1 MEGVMPGT
9 RKILQLTHRFLHEED
24 GITGLETAIV
34 LIAFVVVSSVFAYT
48 ILNTGMFSAD
58 RSKESITAGMNQT
71 RSNMEL
77 KGSVTASADDAAA
90 PTKVA
95 SLKFYVGTAAGAE
108 PIDFDPTTLVIS
120 YTDDKVAEV
129 LDSTALT
136 ITPKGTDNSDKMLD
150 PGETREVV
158 VTVPAD
164 ATLAAN
170 STFSLEVRPRIG
182 AVMNIT
188 RTTPLE
194 LKGLMNLS

>member
-1 MEGVMPGT
+1 MPAT
-9 RKILQLTHRFLHEED
+9 RKVLQLIRRFHHEED

-77 KGSVTASADDAAA
+77 KGAVVANGDTSA
-90 PTKVA
+90 PPSSVA
-95 SLKFYVGTAAGAE
+95 SLNFYVGTAAGAE
-108 PIDFDPTTLVIS
+108 PIDFDPTTLVVT
-120 YTDDKVAEV
+120 YTDSAQSKL
-129 LDSTALT
+129 LDSSTLTVAAAGTA
-136 ITPKGTDNSDKMLD
+136 DNGDKMLD
-150 PGETREVV
+150 PGETRQ
-158 VTVPAD
+158 VTVD
-164 ATLAAN
+164 LSSLTTTLGAN

-194 LKGLMNLS
+194 LKPVMNLS